1 MGESKKLSQLPPSEL
16 AGVAD
21 GVDDLGGRDG
31 GAGSKKAGFSWITDT
46 SGDLVGVTG
55 VPAGIFVLK
64 VPGLAAT
71 GDEGADWGK
80 VTITD
85 NW

>member
-1 MGESKKLSQLPPSEL
+1 MSQLPPSEL
-16 AGVAD
+16 TGV
-21 GVDDLGGRDG
+21 GVGVEDLGGRGG
-31 GAGSKKAGFSWITDT
+31 GAGSKQAGFSWITDT

-55 VPAGIFVLK
+55 VPDGIVGLR
-64 VPGLAAT
+64 VPELAAI

-80 VTITD
+80 VIITD